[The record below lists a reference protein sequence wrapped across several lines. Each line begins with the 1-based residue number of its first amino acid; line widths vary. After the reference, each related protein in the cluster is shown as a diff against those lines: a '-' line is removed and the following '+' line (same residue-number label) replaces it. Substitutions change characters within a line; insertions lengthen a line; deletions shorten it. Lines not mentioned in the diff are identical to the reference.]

1 MAKYIIDSDTLDGL
15 ADAIRS
21 VTGTT
26 RKFTPE
32 EMIEE
37 VKDILNATTFVLVDK
52 DGNEYP
58 AVYVDSDVLITAT
71 PNDIRKGTTAIT
83 AEGVVVGEKEIP
95 NYRAVEGNVAIR
107 SGRTMDVPLFSDMC
121 EYTAIQVIVC
131 DFNTNIDDSVAARK
145 IAVDD
150 NVYNVA
156 STEILS
162 TITVD
167 PTLQTI
173 KLGLAN
179 DSDKTAVIRYMII
192 KEDER
197 NGRTQIA

>member
-1 MAKYIIDSDTLDGL
+1 MAKYIIDSETLDGL

-26 RKFTPE
+26 RKFTPQ

-58 AVYVDSDVLITAT
+58 AVYVDSDTIVTAT

-83 AEGVVVGEKEIP
+83 SEGLVVGEKEIP
-95 NYRAVEGNVAIR
+95 TYRAVEGVVSTRPGNKLSIN
-107 SGRTMDVPLFSDMC
+107 LYSDMC
-121 EYTAIQVIVC
+121 EYTTIQIMVC
-131 DFNTNIDDSVAARK
+131 DFNTSTDDSVAVRK
-145 IAVDD
+145 VAINDS
-150 NVYNVA
+150 VYNVE

-162 TITVD
+162 TLTVD
-167 PTLQTI
+167 STLQSI
-173 KLGLAN
+173 QLGLIN
-179 DSDKTAVIRYMII
+179 DTDKNAVIRYMII
-192 KEDER
+192 KEDAQ
-197 NGRTQIA
+197 ND

>member
-1 MAKYIIDSDTLDGL
+1 MAKYIIDSETLDGL

-26 RKFTPE
+26 RKFTPQ
-32 EMIEE
+32 EMIDE

-83 AEGVVVGEKEIP
+83 SEGVVVGEKEIP
-95 NYRAVEGNVAIR
+95 NYRAVEGVVSARPGNKLSIN
-107 SGRTMDVPLFSDMC
+107 LYSDMC
-121 EYTAIQVIVC
+121 EYTTIQIMIC
-131 DFNTNIDDSVAARK
+131 DFNTNTEDSVAVRK
-145 IAVDD
+145 VAING
-150 NVYNVA
+150 NVYNVE

-162 TITVD
+162 TLTVD
-167 PTLQTI
+167 STLQSI
-173 KLGLAN
+173 KLGLTN
-179 DSDKTAVIRYMII
+179 DTDKNAVIRYMII
-192 KEDER
+192 KEDAQ
-197 NGRTQIA
+197 ND